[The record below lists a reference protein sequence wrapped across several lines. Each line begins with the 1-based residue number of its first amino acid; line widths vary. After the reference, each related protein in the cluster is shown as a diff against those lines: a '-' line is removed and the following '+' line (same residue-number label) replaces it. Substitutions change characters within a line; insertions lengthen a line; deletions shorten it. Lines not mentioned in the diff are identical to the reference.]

1 MASTMSL
8 AAGSSPVGQRQ
19 EMPWLRQ
26 LLDWQADTSDPE
38 DFLDSLRFEISSN
51 EVYVFTPRG
60 DVVSLPAGSTPVD
73 FAYAVHTEV
82 GHTTIGARVNRRLVP
97 LESTL
102 DNGDVVEV
110 FTSKSESAGPSRDWL
125 GFVQSPR
132 ARTKIRQWFTKERR
146 EEAIDRGRDMI
157 ARLLRKENLPLQ
169 RLLSHEGLQAVAE
182 DLHLADVSALYA
194 AVGEGHIG
202 AANVVKR
209 IIDLQG
215 GEEGT
220 AEDLAEAVVLPR
232 EAGRKVPAR
241 GDAGVVVHG
250 VSDVLVK
257 LARCC
262 TPVPGDEI
270 RGFVTAGSGVSVHRG
285 DCPNMVSLAAQPER
299 LVDVEWAPTSRSIFL
314 VAIEVAALDRAR
326 LLSDITRVLSDQ
338 HVNILSATLQTGRDR
353 VARSR
358 FTFELGDPSHLGHVL
373 RAVRSVDG
381 VFDVYRVHQ

>member
-1 MASTMSL
+1 
-8 AAGSSPVGQRQ
+8 
-19 EMPWLRQ
+19 
-26 LLDWQADTSDPE
+26 
-38 DFLDSLRFEISSN
+38 
-51 EVYVFTPRG
+51 
-60 DVVSLPAGSTPVD
+60 
-73 FAYAVHTEV
+73 
-82 GHTTIGARVNRRLVP
+82 
-97 LESTL
+97 
-102 DNGDVVEV
+102 
-110 FTSKSESAGPSRDWL
+110 
-125 GFVQSPR
+125 
-132 ARTKIRQWFTKERR
+132 
-146 EEAIDRGRDMI
+146 MI

-182 DLHLADVSALYA
+182 DLHLTDVSALYA

-232 EAGRKVPAR
+232 EAGRRVPAR

-270 RGFVTAGSGVSVHRG
+270 RGFVTAGSGVSVHRA
-285 DCPNMVSLAAQPER
+285 DCPNMVSLAGQPER
-299 LVDVEWAPTSRSIFL
+299 LVDVDWAPTSRSIFL

-373 RAVRSVDG
+373 RAVRGVDG